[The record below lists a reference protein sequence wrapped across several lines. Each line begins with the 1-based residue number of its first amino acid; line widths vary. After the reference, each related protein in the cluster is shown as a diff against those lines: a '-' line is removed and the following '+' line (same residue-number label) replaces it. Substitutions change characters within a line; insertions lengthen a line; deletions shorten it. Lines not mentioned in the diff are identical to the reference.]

1 MLTIGSNLSALNA
14 QTQLDKSHKKTEQTL
29 AELSSGTQLS
39 SAAVNAANT
48 ALSQSLEAQ
57 VRGDNQASN
66 NALDGISLVQTADG
80 ALSQLQDNSQQLQDL
95 AIQAGDAAL
104 SSSNRQSLQ
113 QQADQLTQSN
123 SAIIQ
128 NTQYNGTPLLSS
140 NNALQFQIGPD
151 GNSSNQIS
159 VNTTDLSASPAS
171 GGLHSY
177 NANLN
182 ATGTIDLSNPASALA
197 AQSHIQTDL
206 NTISSSRTQ
215 LGASSNQFTAAI
227 NNLQNSALNAQ
238 AANSR
243 ISDTDY
249 AAATAQLV
257 QQQLLGQAALAIQGQ
272 ANISQRSALSLLG

>member
-1 MLTIGSNLSALNA
+1 MLTIGSNTSALSA
-14 QTQLDKSHKKTEQTL
+14 QTQLDKSRKKTEQTL

-57 VRGDNQASN
+57 VRGDNQASS

-104 SSSNRQSLQ
+104 NSSNRQSLQ

-128 NTQYNGTPLLSS
+128 FTQYNGTPLLSS
-140 NNALQFQIGPD
+140 NNALQFQVGPN
-151 GNSSNQIS
+151 GGSSNQIS

-182 ATGTIDLSNPASALA
+182 ATGTIDLSSPASALA
-197 AQSHIQTDL
+197 AQSNIQSDL

-215 LGASSNQFTAAI
+215 LGASSNQFSAAI
-227 NNLQNSALNAQ
+227 DNLQNASLNAQ

-249 AAATAQLV
+249 ASATAQLV
-257 QQQLLGQAALAIQGQ
+257 QQQILGQAAIAVQGQ

>member
-1 MLTIGSNLSALNA
+1 MLSINSNLGALNA
-14 QTQLDKSHKKTEQTL
+14 QTQLDKSRKNTEQTL
-29 AELSSGTQLS
+29 AQLASGTQLS

-57 VRGDNQASN
+57 VRGDNQASS
-66 NALDGISLVQTADG
+66 NALDGISMVQTADS
-80 ALSQLQDNSQQLQDL
+80 ALSQLQNNSQQLQDL
-95 AIQAGDAAL
+95 AIQAGNAAL
-104 SSSNRQSLQ
+104 SSSNRQALQ

-128 NTQYNGTPLLSS
+128 NTQYNGSALLSS
-140 NNALQFQIGPD
+140 NNTLQFQTGPNGD
-151 GNSSNQIS
+151 SSNQIT
-159 VNTTDLSASPAS
+159 VNTSNLSASPSS
-171 GGLHSY
+171 GGLYSY
-177 NANLN
+177 NTNLN
-182 ATGTIDLSNPASALA
+182 ATGTIDLSSQASALA
-197 AQSHIQTDL
+197 AQGNIQTDL

-215 LGASSNQFTAAI
+215 LGASSNQFSAAI
-227 NNLQNSALNAQ
+227 NNLQNSSLNAQ

-257 QQQLLGQAALAIQGQ
+257 QQQILGQAAMAIQGQ

>member
-1 MLTIGSNLSALNA
+1 MLSISSNLGALNA
-14 QTQLDKSHKKTEQTL
+14 QTQLDKSRKNTEQTL
-29 AELSSGTQLS
+29 AQLASGTQLS

-57 VRGDNQASN
+57 VRGDNQASS
-66 NALDGISLVQTADG
+66 NALDGISMVQTADS

-128 NTQYNGTPLLSS
+128 NTQYNGSALLSS
-140 NNALQFQIGPD
+140 NNALQFQVGPNGD
-151 GNSSNQIS
+151 SSKQIT
-159 VNTTDLSASPAS
+159 VNTSNLSASPTG

-182 ATGTIDLSNPASALA
+182 ATGTIDLSSPASALA
-197 AQSHIQTDL
+197 AQGNIQSDL

-215 LGASSNQFTAAI
+215 LGASSNQFSAAI
-227 NNLQNSALNAQ
+227 NNLQNSSLNAQ

-257 QQQLLGQAALAIQGQ
+257 QQQILGQAAIAIQGQ
-272 ANISQRSALSLLG
+272 ANVSQRSALSLLG

>member
-1 MLTIGSNLSALNA
+1 MLGINTNIGALNA
-14 QTQLDKSHKKTEQTL
+14 QTQLDKSRKNSEQTL
-29 AELSSGTQLS
+29 AQLASGSQLT

-57 VRGDNQASN
+57 VRGDNQASS

-80 ALSQLQDNSQQLQDL
+80 ALSQLQSNSQQIQEL

-104 SSSNRQSLQ
+104 NSSNRQALQ
-113 QQADQLTQSN
+113 QQVDQLTQSN
-123 SAIIQ
+123 SAIVQ

-140 NNALQFQIGPD
+140 NNQLQFQVGPNA
-151 GNSSNQIS
+151 GSSNQIS
-159 VNTTDLSASPAS
+159 VSTNNLSASPS
-171 GGLHSY
+171 NGGLNSY
-177 NANLN
+177 SNNLN
-182 ATGTIDLSNPASALA
+182 ATGTIDISSPASAIT
-197 AQSHIQTDL
+197 AQSQIQSDL
-206 NTISSSRTQ
+206 ATISSARTQ
-215 LGASSNQFTAAI
+215 MGAASNQFSTAI
-227 NNLQNSALNAQ
+227 SNLQNASLNAQ

-257 QQQLLGQAALAIQGQ
+257 QQQILGQSAIAVQAQ

>member
-80 ALSQLQDNSQQLQDL
+80 ALSQLQDNSQQLQGL

-182 ATGTIDLSNPASALA
+182 ATGTIDLSSPASALA

>member
-1 MLTIGSNLSALNA
+1 MLSINSTLVALNA
-14 QTQLDKSHKKTEQTL
+14 QTQLDKSRKNTEQTL
-29 AELSSGTQLS
+29 AQLASGTQLS

-57 VRGDNQASN
+57 VRGDNQASS
-66 NALDGISLVQTADG
+66 NALDGISMVQTADS
-80 ALSQLQDNSQQLQDL
+80 ALSQLQGNSQQLQDL

-128 NTQYNGTPLLSS
+128 NSQYNGTALLSS
-140 NNALQFQIGPD
+140 NNALQFQVGPN
-151 GNSSNQIS
+151 GGSGNQIS
-159 VNTTDLSASPAS
+159 VNTTDLSASPS
-171 GGLHSY
+171 GGGLHSY
-177 NANLN
+177 NANLH
-182 ATGTIDLSNPASALA
+182 ATGTIDLSSPASALA
-197 AQSHIQTDL
+197 AQSNIQSDL

-215 LGASSNQFTAAI
+215 LGASSNQFSAAI
-227 NNLQNSALNAQ
+227 NNLQNSSLNAQ

-249 AAATAQLV
+249 AAAAAQLV
-257 QQQLLGQAALAIQGQ
+257 QQQILGQAAIAIQGQ
-272 ANISQRSALSLLG
+272 ANVSQRSALSLLG

>member
-1 MLTIGSNLSALNA
+1 MLTIGSNTSALSA
-14 QTQLDKSHKKTEQTL
+14 QTQLDKSRKKTEQTL

-57 VRGDNQASN
+57 VRGDNQASS

-104 SSSNRQSLQ
+104 NSSNRQSLQ

-140 NNALQFQIGPD
+140 NNALQFQVGPN
-151 GNSSNQIS
+151 GGSSNQIS

-182 ATGTIDLSNPASALA
+182 ATGTIDLSSPASALA
-197 AQSHIQTDL
+197 AQSNIQSDL

-215 LGASSNQFTAAI
+215 LGASSNQFSAAI
-227 NNLQNSALNAQ
+227 DNLQNASLNAQ

-249 AAATAQLV
+249 ASATAQLV
-257 QQQLLGQAALAIQGQ
+257 QQQILGQAAIAVQGQ

>member
-1 MLTIGSNLSALNA
+1 MLTIGSNTSALSA
-14 QTQLDKSHKKTEQTL
+14 QTQLDKSRKKTEQTL

-57 VRGDNQASN
+57 VRGDNQASS

-104 SSSNRQSLQ
+104 NSSNRQSLQ

-140 NNALQFQIGPD
+140 NNALQFQVGPN
-151 GNSSNQIS
+151 GGSSNQIS

-182 ATGTIDLSNPASALA
+182 ATGTIDLSSPASALA
-197 AQSHIQTDL
+197 AQSNIQSDL

-215 LGASSNQFTAAI
+215 LGASSNQFSAAI
-227 NNLQNSALNAQ
+227 DNLQNASLNAQ

-243 ISDTDY
+243 ISDTDF
-249 AAATAQLV
+249 ASATAQLV
-257 QQQLLGQAALAIQGQ
+257 QQQILGQAAIAVQGQ